1 MNQPQRATKPTP
13 TRELRL
19 PAEAL
24 HAIDCYADT
33 VREAASISQLAQ
45 QLGRPAHPVLKARGI
60 YRWIAQFVAYDVE
73 AFFTG
78 RIADDDPQVVLSRR
92 KGMCGGYARLFE
104 ALCHACGLTAV
115 TLVGKVKGYSFATNG
130 SLGGHAWNAVFL
142 EGGWRLVD
150 VTWGSGAIDA
160 DRNFS
165 RSFKDHYFA
174 VPPHQLANSHF
185 PDDPAWQLMTLPLDL
200 DTFIN
205 QPRISVAAFNLGI
218 APASHR
224 NRRIN
229 APRHLAIS
237 FHAGTDAKL
246 LAKIGG
252 IQALPSQR
260 CEFVAFHAPRAGIR
274 TIELT
279 LPKDGLYRLQ
289 LFANAGN
296 SNQYDLA
303 LEYLIQAC
311 GR

>member
-1 MNQPQRATKPTP
+1 MNQSQRATKPTP
-13 TRELRL
+13 TKKLRFST
-19 PAEAL
+19 EAL
-24 HAIDCYADT
+24 YAIDCRADT
-33 VREAASISQLAQ
+33 VRGAASISQLAQ
-45 QLGRPAHPVLKARGI
+45 HLGRPAHPVLRARGI
-60 YRWIAQFVAYDVE
+60 YRWIAQSISYDME
-73 AFFTG
+73 AFFAG

-104 ALCHACGLTAV
+104 ALCRACGLMAV

-130 SLGGHAWNAVFL
+130 SLGGHAWNAVLL

-185 PDDPAWQLMTLPLDL
+185 PDDPAWQLMTQPLDL
-200 DTFIN
+200 NSFIN
-205 QPRISVAAFNLGI
+205 QPRISVAAFKLGI

-224 NRRIN
+224 NRLIN
-229 APRHLAIS
+229 SPRHLAIS
-237 FHAGTDAKL
+237 FHVGAGTEL
-246 LAKIGG
+246 LAEIGE
-252 IQALPSQR
+252 IQASPSRR

-296 SNQYDLA
+296 SNQHDLA